1 MQTGT
6 TPARRTATEPAS
18 DRSAPPTGP
27 CRTASPTGS
36 GKPSLAATATVSEE
50 PELFDAGVA
59 A

>member
-27 CRTASPTGS
+27 CRTPTT
-36 GKPSLAATATVSEE
+36 AAIAPLATVI
-50 PELFDAGVA
+50 PGVDPAGPAEVA

>member
-27 CRTASPTGS
+27 CRIATT
-36 GKPSLAATATVSEE
+36 AATATAGT
-50 PELFDAGVA
+50 PLAAPPTAPDAEVA